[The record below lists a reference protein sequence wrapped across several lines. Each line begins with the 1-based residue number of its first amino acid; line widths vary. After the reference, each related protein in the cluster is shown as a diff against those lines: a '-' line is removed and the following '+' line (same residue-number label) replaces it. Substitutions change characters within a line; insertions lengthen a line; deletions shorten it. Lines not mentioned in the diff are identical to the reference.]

1 MRALVALTLCLGGLF
16 LRQSLRPFDGPTEL
30 AQLFRG
36 WARILSQLGGC
47 VKNLIQ
53 DVRYGLRMLVK
64 QPVFSLAAV
73 VVLSLGIGGSTAMFS
88 IVDALLLKPLMI
100 KQADQIVGLFSR
112 DTQKPDSYRA
122 FSYPNY
128 ADVRANNGV
137 FSSLAAHNMALVG
150 IKEGDTTR
158 RVFSDIVSANY
169 FETLGVPMFRGRAFS
184 VEEEQ
189 PGSGI
194 PSLIVSYSNWK
205 KSGADPDLLGKT
217 REINGR
223 IFTIVGITAKGFT
236 GTHAMMS
243 PELYLPLGMYE
254 SVINDFEG
262 HGKQL
267 ATRNGHT
274 LIVLGRLREGMTQ
287 ESANASLA
295 VLADRLAKAYPGEN
309 KDQTFMVHSL
319 SRNSISSR
327 PPRGNEVAFPAI
339 LMISMAGVVLL
350 IASLNVTNMML
361 VRGAARRKEI
371 AIRQALGAKRGSI
384 VQQLL
389 IEGMMLAF
397 IGGAAGIALA
407 AGGASL
413 LMQSLGRLLPVDLVY
428 NTAPDLRVLLATTG
442 FCVLS
447 AIIFSLGPARNASKS
462 NIVTTLKS
470 GETQEKVGI
479 GRARFS
485 PRNLLVV
492 GQIALSLTLL
502 TAAGLFIRSARTTQ
516 EVQPGFRIEN
526 STLIEVD
533 PSLAGYDEAHGR
545 QVFRAVLERLRG
557 VPGVEAASMAATVPF
572 GMVSL
577 GKNIERSSDAPGS
590 DSSSKESDGLSCRFN
605 VVSEDYFATMGIPLL
620 QGRAFRRNEIES
632 VNADAVVVL
641 DQVAAERLWPGGN
654 PVGQH
659 IRLLGDGGAKGS
671 RDAEVVGIVSGVQE
685 DVFGEGLQ
693 PHVYVPFGQEYQA
706 DMTIH
711 LKTSAQGANFMESL
725 RREVNAVDSRLP
737 VIELKTMRNHLEGS
751 FDLWIVRTAARMFT
765 VFGSVALVLAMVGLY
780 GLRAYTV
787 ARRTRE
793 IGIRLALGARPG
805 DAQRMILREGLVIT
819 SVGVV
824 AGLGLS
830 LLAGKILNSVLYKVS
845 GVDPVVFLAATAVM
859 GGVSLLACYLPALRA
874 SRVDPMVALR
884 YE

>member
-1 MRALVALTLCLGGLF
+1 LEGYL
-16 LRQSLRPFDGPTEL
+16 
-30 AQLFRG
+30 
-36 WARILSQLGGC
+36 
-47 VKNLIQ
+47 KNLIQ
-53 DVRYGLRMLVK
+53 DVRYGVRMLFK
-64 QPVFSLAAV
+64 QPGFSLAAV
-73 VVLSLGIGGSTAMFS
+73 VVLSLGIGGSTAMFN
-88 IVDALLLKPLMI
+88 IVDALLLKPLLVQ
-100 KQADQIVGLFSR
+100 KADQIVGCFSR

-128 ADVRANNGV
+128 ADLRADNGV
-137 FSSLAAHNMALVG
+137 FSSLAAHNLALVG
-150 IKEGDTTR
+150 IKEGDATR

-169 FETLGVPMFRGRAFS
+169 FATLGVPLFRGRSFTL
-184 VEEEQ
+184 EEEQ

-194 PSLIVSYSNWK
+194 PSLIISYSNWRK
-205 KSGADPDLLGKT
+205 TGADPDLLGKT
-217 REINGR
+217 RQIDGR
-223 IFTIVGITAKGFT
+223 IFTVVGITAKGFK
-236 GTHAMMS
+236 GTNAMIS

-254 SVINDFEG
+254 SMMNDFEG
-262 HGKQL
+262 HGRQL
-267 ATRNGHT
+267 ASRDNYA
-274 LIVLGRLREGMTQ
+274 LIVLGRLREGVTQ
-287 ESANASLA
+287 QAANASLA
-295 VLADRLAKAYPGEN
+295 VVADRMAKAYPGEN
-309 KDQTFMVHSL
+309 KDQTFIVHSL
-319 SRNSISSR
+319 SRNSVSTR

-339 LMISMAGVVLL
+339 LVISMAGVVLL
-350 IASLNVTNMML
+350 IASLNVANMML

-384 VQQLL
+384 LQQLL
-389 IEGMMLAF
+389 IEGLILAF
-397 IGGAAGIALA
+397 IGGAAGLALA
-407 AGGASL
+407 AGGSSV
-413 LMQSLGRLLPVDLVY
+413 LMQSMARLAPIDLVY
-428 NTAPDLRVLLATTG
+428 NAAPDFRVLLATTG

-447 AIIFSLGPARNASKS
+447 AIIFSLGPARSASKAS
-462 NIVTTLKS
+462 IVTTLKS

-545 QVFRAVLERLRG
+545 QLFRAVLERLRT
-557 VPGVEAASMAATVPF
+557 VPGVESASMAATVPF

-577 GKNIERSSDAPGS
+577 ERNIQRSSDALR
-590 DSSSKESDGLSCRFN
+590 SSSSSNENDGLSCRFN
-605 VVSEDYFATMGIPLL
+605 LVSEDYFTTLGIPLL
-620 QGRAFRRNEIES
+620 RGRAFRKNEIENG
-632 VNADAVVVL
+632 NADAVVVL
-641 DQVAAERLWPGGN
+641 DQLAAERLWPGGN

-659 IRLLGDGGAKGS
+659 IRLLPDGGAKGG
-671 RDAEVVGIVSGVQE
+671 RDAEVVGIVGGVQE
-685 DVFGEGLQ
+685 EAFGEGLE

-711 LKTSAQGANFMESL
+711 LKTTTQGENFLESL
-725 RREVNAVDSRLP
+725 RREVSSVDSRLP
-737 VIELKTMRNHLEGS
+737 VIELRTMRIHLEAS
-751 FDLWIVRTAARMFT
+751 FDLWVVRTAARMFT
-765 VFGSVALVLAMVGLY
+765 IFGSVALVLAMVGLY

-793 IGIRLALGARPG
+793 IGIRLALGAKPG
-805 DAQRMILREGLVIT
+805 DAQRMILGEGLVIT
-819 SVGVV
+819 SLGVV
-824 AGLGLS
+824 AGLALS
-830 LLAGKILNSVLYKVS
+830 LLAGKVLASVLYKVS
-845 GVDPVVFLAATAVM
+845 GVDPLVFLTATAVM

>member
-1 MRALVALTLCLGGLF
+1 M
-16 LRQSLRPFDGPTEL
+16 
-30 AQLFRG
+30 
-36 WARILSQLGGC
+36 
-47 VKNLIQ
+47 KNLIQ
-53 DVRYGLRMLVK
+53 DIRYGLRMLVK
-64 QPVFSLAAV
+64 QPGFSLAAI

-100 KQADQIVGLFSR
+100 KRADQIVGLFSR

-137 FSSLAAHNMALVG
+137 FSNVAAHNMALVG

-169 FETLGVPMFRGRAFS
+169 FDTLGVPMFRGRAFNL
-184 VEEEQ
+184 EEEQ
-189 PGSGI
+189 PGSQI
-194 PSLIVSYSNWK
+194 PSLIVSYSNWRK
-205 KSGADPDLLGKT
+205 TGADPDLLGKT
-217 REINGR
+217 RQVNGR
-223 IFTIVGITAKGFT
+223 IFTVVGITPKGFT
-236 GTHAMMS
+236 GTHAMFS

-254 SVINDFEG
+254 SVMNDFEG
-262 HGKQL
+262 HGKPL
-267 ATRNGHT
+267 ASRDNHV
-274 LIVLGRLREGMTQ
+274 LIVVGRLRDGMTQ
-287 ESANASLA
+287 QTADASLA
-295 VLADRLAKAYPGEN
+295 VVADRMAKAYPGEN
-309 KDQTFMVHSL
+309 KDQTFMVHTL
-319 SRNSISSR
+319 SRNSVSTR

-371 AIRQALGAKRGSI
+371 AIRQAMGAKRGSI

-389 IEGMMLAF
+389 VEGMMLAF
-397 IGGAAGIALA
+397 IGGAAGLALA
-407 AGGASL
+407 ASGTSL
-413 LMQSLGRLLPVDLVY
+413 LVQSLARLAPIDLVF
-428 NTAPDLRVLLATTG
+428 NSAPDFRVLFATTC

-447 AIIFSLGPARNASKS
+447 AIIFSLGPARAASKAS
-462 NIVTTLKS
+462 IVTTLKS

-479 GRARFS
+479 GWARFS
-485 PRNLLVV
+485 PRNLMVV

-516 EVQPGFRIEN
+516 EVEPGFRIEN
-526 STLIEVD
+526 SALIEID
-533 PSLAGYDEAHGR
+533 PSLVGYDEAHGR
-545 QVFRAVLERLRG
+545 QSFRAVLERLRA
-557 VPGVEAASMAATVPF
+557 VPGVESASMAATVPF

-577 GKNIERSSDAPGS
+577 GRDIQRSSDAPQ
-590 DSSSKESDGLSCRFN
+590 SSSAGSKDGDGLACRFN
-605 VVSEDYFATMGIPLL
+605 LVSEDYFTTMGIPLL
-620 QGRAFRRNEIES
+620 RGRAFRGNETE
-632 VNADAVVVL
+632 NANSDAVVVL
-641 DQVAAERLWPGGN
+641 DQLAAERLWPGGN

-659 IRLLGDGGAKGS
+659 IRLLEDGRSKGS
-671 RDAEVVGIVSGVQE
+671 RDAEVVGIVGGVQE

-711 LKTSAQGANFMESL
+711 LKTTAQGANFLESL
-725 RREVNAVDSRLP
+725 RREVGAVDSRLP
-737 VIELKTMRNHLEGS
+737 VIALKTMRNHLEGS
-751 FDLWIVRTAARMFT
+751 FDLWIVWTAARMFT
-765 VFGSVALVLAMVGLY
+765 IFGSVALVLAMVGLY

-793 IGIRLALGARPG
+793 IGIRLALGAKPG
-805 DAQRMILREGLVIT
+805 DTQRMILREGLVIT
-819 SVGVV
+819 SLGVV

-830 LLAGKILNSVLYKVS
+830 LLAGKILSSFLYKVS
-845 GVDPVVFLAATAVM
+845 GVDPLVFLTATAVM
-859 GGVSLLACYLPALRA
+859 GAVSLLACYLPALRA

>member
-1 MRALVALTLCLGGLF
+1 L
-16 LRQSLRPFDGPTEL
+16 
-30 AQLFRG
+30 
-36 WARILSQLGGC
+36 
-47 VKNLIQ
+47 KNLIS
-53 DVRYGLRMLVK
+53 DIRYGVRMLFK
-64 QPVFSLAAV
+64 QPGFSLAAV

-88 IVDALLLKPLMI
+88 VVDALLLKPLQI
-100 KQADQIVGLFSR
+100 QRADQIVGCFSR
-112 DTQKPDSYRA
+112 DTQKPDSYRG

-128 ADVRANNGV
+128 ADLRTDNGV

-158 RVFSDIVSANY
+158 RVFSDVVSSNY
-169 FETLGVPMFRGRAFS
+169 FTTLGVPLFRGRSFT

-194 PSLIVSYSNWK
+194 PSLIVSYSNWRK
-205 KSGADPDLLGKT
+205 AGADPDLLGKT
-217 REINGR
+217 RQINGR

-236 GTHAMMS
+236 GTNAMIS
-243 PELYLPLGMYE
+243 PELYLPMGMYE
-254 SVINDFEG
+254 SLVNDFDG

-267 ATRNGHT
+267 ASRNNHA
-274 LIVLGRLREGMTQ
+274 LIVLGRLREGVTQ
-287 ESANASLA
+287 QAADASLA
-295 VLADRLAKAYPGEN
+295 VVADHMAKAYPGEN

-319 SRNSISSR
+319 SRNSISTR
-327 PPRGNEVAFPAI
+327 PPRGNEAAFPAI
-339 LMISMAGVVLL
+339 LVISMAGVVLL
-350 IASLNVTNMML
+350 IASLNVANMML

-384 VQQLL
+384 LQQLL
-389 IEGMMLAF
+389 IEGLILAF
-397 IGGAAGIALA
+397 IGGAAGLALA
-407 AGGASL
+407 AGGSSV
-413 LMQSLGRLLPVDLVY
+413 LMQSMARLAPIDLVY
-428 NTAPDLRVLLATTG
+428 NAAPDFRVLLATTG

-447 AIIFSLGPARNASKS
+447 AIIFSLGPARSASKS
-462 NIVTTLKS
+462 SIVTTLKS

-479 GRARFS
+479 GIGRFS
-485 PRNLLVV
+485 PRNLMVV

-545 QVFRAVLERLRG
+545 QVIRAVLERLRA
-557 VPGVEAASMAATVPF
+557 VPGVESASMAATVPF

-577 GKNIERSSDAPGS
+577 GKSIQRASDAPSPSGTK
-590 DSSSKESDGLSCRFN
+590 SKESDGLSCRFN
-605 VVSEDYFATMGIPLL
+605 VVGDEYFTTLGVPLL
-620 QGRAFRRNEIES
+620 QGREFHRSEVENT
-632 VNADAVVVL
+632 NADAVVVL
-641 DQVAAERLWPGGN
+641 DQLAAERLWPGGKA
-654 PVGQH
+654 VGQH
-659 IRLLGDGGAKGS
+659 IRLLAEGEVKGS
-671 RDAEVVGIVSGVQE
+671 RDAEVVGIVGSVQE
-685 DVFGEGLQ
+685 EVLGEGLQ

-711 LKTSAQGANFMESL
+711 LKTTAQGANFLESL
-725 RREVNAVDSRLP
+725 RREVSAVDSRLP
-737 VIELKTMRNHLEGS
+737 VIELRTMHNHLEAG
-751 FDLWIVRTAARMFT
+751 FDLWVVRTAARMFSI
-765 VFGSVALVLAMVGLY
+765 FGAVALVLAMVGLY

-793 IGIRLALGARPG
+793 IGIRLALGAKPG
-805 DAQRMILREGLVIT
+805 DAQRMILREGLMIT
-819 SVGVV
+819 TLGVV
-824 AGLGLS
+824 AGLALS
-830 LLAGKILNSVLYKVS
+830 LLVGKVLGSVLYKVS
-845 GVDPVVFLAATAVM
+845 GVDPLVFVTATVVM

>member
-1 MRALVALTLCLGGLF
+1 
-16 LRQSLRPFDGPTEL
+16 
-30 AQLFRG
+30 
-36 WARILSQLGGC
+36 

-184 VEEEQ
+184 LEEEQ

-194 PSLIVSYSNWK
+194 PGLIVSYANWK

-217 REINGR
+217 RQINGR

-236 GTHAMMS
+236 GTNAMIS

-254 SVINDFEG
+254 SVMNDFEG
-262 HGKQL
+262 HGKRL
-267 ATRNGHT
+267 GSRDNHV

-287 ESANASLA
+287 QSANASLA
-295 VLADRLAKAYPGEN
+295 VVGDRMATAYPGEN

-319 SRNSISSR
+319 SRNSVSTR

-371 AIRQALGAKRGSI
+371 AIRQSLGAERGSI

-389 IEGMMLAF
+389 IEGMMLAL

-407 AGGASL
+407 AGGTSV
-413 LMQSLGRLLPVDLVY
+413 LMQSLARLVPFEMVY
-428 NTAPDLRVLLATTG
+428 SSAPDLRVLLATTG

-447 AIIFSLGPARNASKS
+447 AIIFSLGPARSASKS
-462 NIVTTLKS
+462 SIVTTLKS

-479 GRARFS
+479 GLARFS

-502 TAAGLFIRSARTTQ
+502 TAAGLFVRSARTTQ
-516 EVQPGFRIEN
+516 EVEPGFRIEN

-533 PSLAGYDEAHGR
+533 PSLAGYDEARGR
-545 QVFRAVLERLRG
+545 QIFRSLLERLRA
-557 VPGVEAASMAATVPF
+557 VPGVESAGMAATVPF

-577 GKNIERSSDAPGS
+577 GRDIQRSSDAARSS
-590 DSSSKESDGLSCRFN
+590 DSTSKESDGLACRFN
-605 VVSEDYFATMGIPLL
+605 LVSEDYFATMGIPVMR
-620 QGRAFRRNEIES
+620 GRAFRQNETENG
-632 VNADAVVVL
+632 NADAVVVL
-641 DQVAAERLWPGGN
+641 DQLAAERLWPGGN

-659 IRLLGDGGAKGS
+659 VRLLEDRGGKGS
-671 RDAEVVGIVSGVQE
+671 RDAEVVGIVGGVQE
-685 DVFGEGLQ
+685 DVFGEGLE

-711 LKTSAQGANFMESL
+711 LKTAATAQGANFMESL
-725 RREVNAVDSRLP
+725 RREVSAVDGRLP

-751 FDLWIVRTAARMFT
+751 FDLWIVWTAARMFT
-765 VFGSVALVLAMVGLY
+765 IFGSVALVLAMVGLY

-819 SVGVV
+819 SAGVV

-830 LLAGKILNSVLYKVS
+830 LLAGKILSSVLYKVS
-845 GVDPVVFLAATAVM
+845 GVDPVVFLAATVVM